1 MKQKT
6 ITKTSLDDTFNAAAY
21 IETFN
26 PILTADGYKLEVVDY
41 AGNLKDFHPIGGNPI
56 YTWDIEHHCYVG
68 DYHNIHFRYFK
79 DIQDSLERVPM
90 AKWPIVLSH
99 LYVVFKAD
107 SVFRYES
114 GAVQCHK
121 ATLYG
126 MNPEGKGLIELG
138 HSCYGNCKEE
148 DE

>member
-1 MKQKT
+1 MNQET
-6 ITKTSLDDTFNAAAY
+6 LTKTRLDDTFNAAAY

-26 PILTADGYKLEVVDY
+26 PVHTADGYKLEVIDFT
-41 AGNLKDFHPIGGNPI
+41 GNLRCFYPIRANFIP
-56 YTWDIEHHCYVG
+56 TWDGENHCYG
-68 DYHNIHFRYFK
+68 EDYHNILFRYFK
-79 DIQDSLERVPM
+79 DIKDSLDRIPE
-90 AKWPIVLSH
+90 AKRNTVLSH

-107 SVFRYES
+107 SVFRYVS

-138 HSCYGNCKEE
+138 HSCYGNCKKE